1 MKPRT
6 SRLRRAWNIW
16 LVLPEV
22 IRLTLIL
29 IAAFAAAVV
38 AGFFTP

>member
-16 LVLPEV
+16 LVLPEPV
-22 IRLTLIL
+22 RLGAIL
-29 IAAFAAAVV
+29 AVFIIVAFL
-38 AGFFTP
+38 TT